1 VLRVCLCRPKGKD
14 NVALEGLTHFTFL
27 LRKSPA
33 RACPDY
39 QRMTMVKGNKKKCAS
54 AESPGV
60 LSLCGG
66 VALLLV
72 GLYAF
77 AFIALKSDSSA
88 SEHES
93 LTSTMHVAQVDDEIF
108 SGTVEMQ
115 GGSDGVGPVELPYLH
130 CGPRHTPSYGKAGGH
145 AELLLLHGA
154 KFTKEDWKTSGI
166 MKKFCKDSKAR
177 PGFSVTALDLPISA
191 VGSALVDAFDSL
203 VKEKVL
209 SGDPAVFVTPSA
221 SGKAMITMKEAVKH
235 DGSRLAS
242 ITDMI
247 QMWIPV
253 ACGGVLK
260 AESDA
265 LAIFHDVPVLAI
277 YGSEDPVAGKKS
289 SELLSKLIGAETVEL
304 KGRHPVYLDS
314 PDEFVEL
321 IAKRVVSSS

>member
-1 VLRVCLCRPKGKD
+1 
-14 NVALEGLTHFTFL
+14 
-27 LRKSPA
+27 
-33 RACPDY
+33 
-39 QRMTMVKGNKKKCAS
+39 MTMVKGNKKKCAS
-54 AESPGV
+54 AQSPGL

-66 VALLLV
+66 VVL
-72 GLYAF
+72 GLFAF
-77 AFIALKSDSSA
+77 AFVALKSDSSA
-88 SEHES
+88 SKHGS

-115 GGSDGVGPVELPYLH
+115 GGSDGEGPVELPYLH

-145 AELLLLHGA
+145 AELVLLHGA

-166 MKKFCKDSKAR
+166 MEKFCKDSKAR
-177 PGFSVTALDLPISA
+177 PGFSVTALDLPVSA
-191 VGSALVDAFDSL
+191 VGSALVDVFDSL

-221 SGKAMITMKEAVKH
+221 SGKAMITMEEAVK

-265 LAIFHDVPVLAI
+265 LGIFHDVPVLAI

-321 IAKRVVSSS
+321 IAKRVASPS